1 MISKVSEF
9 IKKAQEYSKFIAAVV
24 GGVFI
29 VVSGNLELPADV
41 VKWVQIGVAILT
53 AFAVYQFPNVS
64 ADEPGKHV
72 Q

>member
-1 MISKVSEF
+1 MIGKVSTF
-9 IKKAQEYSKFIAAVV
+9 IKKAQEYSKFIAAVA

-29 VVSGNLELPADV
+29 VVSGNLDLPADV
-41 VKWVQIGVAILT
+41 VKWVQIGVSILT

-64 ADEPGKHV
+64 ADEPDA